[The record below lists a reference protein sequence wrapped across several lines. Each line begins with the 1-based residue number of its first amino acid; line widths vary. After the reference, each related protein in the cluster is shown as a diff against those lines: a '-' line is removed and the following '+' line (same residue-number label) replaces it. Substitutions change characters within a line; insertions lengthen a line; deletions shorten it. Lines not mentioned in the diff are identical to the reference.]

1 MTLSI
6 RLLAISAIVALAPAA
21 YAGGLD
27 DAVEDDEVIIPVVVP
42 FSLGGLGGGAA
53 IVVGA
58 ILVGALVASSGSDS
72 GSH

>member
-27 DAVEDDEVIIPVVVP
+27 AAEEDDEVIIPVVVP
-42 FSLGGLGGGAA
+42 FSLGSLGGGAA
-53 IVVGA
+53 VIVGA
-58 ILVGALVASSGSDS
+58 VLVGVVVALTGSDS